1 MLPSG
6 SQCLRLKLKECIYI
20 YIERRSGR
28 RRRRRSMKRR
38 RGRRIRR
45 RRWRRRR
52 KRRRRRRKRRRRCSK
67 KRRRRCSCSD
77 SSGRAKKLG
86 FSTNHGLR

>member
-1 MLPSG
+1 
-6 SQCLRLKLKECIYI
+6 
-20 YIERRSGR
+20 
-28 RRRRRSMKRR
+28 MKRR

-52 KRRRRRRKRRRRCSK
+52 KRRGRRRKRRRRCSK

-86 FSTNHGLR
+86 FSMKSWSQVALPVGGKKYDVNAD